1 MVIYSH
7 NMFIVQA
14 KVINYKFTQPDSKDY
29 SYSTNKKL
37 FYKAK
42 SFMAAVAGI
51 KPLKFSL
58 LNGVYESAGKVLIM
72 KTMSYR
78 KFIGQ

>member
-7 NMFIVQA
+7 NIFIVQA

-37 FYKAK
+37 FYEAK

-51 KPLKFSL
+51 KPLKVSL